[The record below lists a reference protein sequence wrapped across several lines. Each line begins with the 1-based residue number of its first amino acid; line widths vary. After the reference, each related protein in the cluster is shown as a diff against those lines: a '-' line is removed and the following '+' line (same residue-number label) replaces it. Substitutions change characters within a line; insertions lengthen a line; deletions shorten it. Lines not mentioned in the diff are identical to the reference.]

1 LPVVGIPGV
10 YYLQITVQS
19 NGSQTVPYN
28 KFISFLDALEH
39 NRRTAL
45 VSAIALT
52 PDSKNS
58 NNVGFNL
65 TLDEYI
71 KP

>member
-1 LPVVGIPGV
+1 LPVQGISGV
-10 YYLQITVQS
+10 SYLQVTVQS
-19 NGSQTVPYN
+19 NGSSTVPYD
-28 KFISFLDALEH
+28 KFIAFLNALEH

-45 VSAIALT
+45 VSSIVLT

-58 NNVGFNL
+58 NNVGFTL